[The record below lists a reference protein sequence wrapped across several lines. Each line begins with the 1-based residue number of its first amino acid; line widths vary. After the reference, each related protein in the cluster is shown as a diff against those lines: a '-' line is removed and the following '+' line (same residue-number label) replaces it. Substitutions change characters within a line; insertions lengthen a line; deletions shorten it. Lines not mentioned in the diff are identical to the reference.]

1 MKYLIFLFVALYLY
15 SVSYG
20 IFLTEMIR
28 IPAPL
33 LFCMPLITLF
43 KEDRISFL
51 YGRELLVILLATFL
65 YDVVGLSDHKV
76 FLSNLIN
83 ISMCALFFNYF
94 SGTNRTRFKVSIYV
108 FYGLLLFSAFVLVL
122 NPFYPEKINALR
134 SLLMGEQVIQS
145 PSGIAIYQFNFG
157 YQLAALVPFLFI
169 YSYVYKKHLLIKAA
183 ILLSCLIF
191 IYLGMQ
197 RSVFIGFIC
206 ASFLFLWAYYRYKA
220 VLIVVLAVV
229 AGTILYTFVLK
240 DNFDSYNNILSKNEQ
255 SASEY
260 DRTTL
265 TAENLRICAEYPY
278 GLIFYGK
285 TWGDVIYRNQVFSSG
300 ITSHNAYLMFL
311 TYLGPILG
319 IALLIALYYKVLRI
333 AIKALREV
341 RKKENAMMVC
351 LCGAFLAVSINSLSH
366 NSWLLS
372 GNGPTF
378 FLYFAILH
386 LHFLNGKEGPVVE
399 EEFAAAPQ
407 TAYSGRYIALQHP

>member
-1 MKYLIFLFVALYLY
+1 MKYLIFLFVVLYLY

-33 LFCMPLITLF
+33 LFCLPLITLF
-43 KEDRISFL
+43 KEDRIRFL
-51 YGRELLVILLATFL
+51 YGPELLLMWIAMFL
-65 YDVVGLSDHKV
+65 YDVAGLSDHKL
-76 FLSNLIN
+76 FISNAMT
-83 ISMCALFFNYF
+83 ISMCALYFNYF
-94 SGTNRTRFKVSIYV
+94 SGTNRKRFKVSIYV
-108 FYGLLLFSAFVLVL
+108 FYGLLLFSALVLVL
-122 NPFYPEKINALR
+122 NPFYPEKINMLR
-134 SLLMGEQVIQS
+134 SVLMGEQVIQS
-145 PSGIAIYQFNFG
+145 PSGIAVYQFNFG

-169 YSYVYKKHLLIKAA
+169 YSYVYHKHFLLKAT
-183 ILLSCLIF
+183 ILLSCLVF

-197 RSVFIGFIC
+197 RSVFIGFLC
-206 ASFLFLWAYYRYKA
+206 ASFLFLWAYYKYKA
-220 VLIVVLAVV
+220 VLVVLLAVV
-229 AGTILYTFVLK
+229 AGTMLYTFVLK

-255 SASEY
+255 SSSEY

-265 TAENLRICAEYPY
+265 TAENLRIYAEYPY

-319 IALLIALYYKVLRI
+319 IGLLIALYYKVLRI
-333 AIKALREV
+333 AIRALREV

-372 GNGPTF
+372 ANGPTF
-378 FLYFAILH
+378 FLYFAIIH
-386 LHFLNGKEGPVVE
+386 LHFLNGKAAPVME
-399 EEFAAAPQ
+399 EAFAAAEQ
-407 TAYSGRYIALQHP
+407 NAYSGRYIALQHP

>member
-20 IFLTEMIR
+20 IFLTETIR

-33 LFCMPLITLF
+33 VFCLPLITLF
-43 KEDRISFL
+43 KEDRIKFL
-51 YGRELLVILLATFL
+51 YGRELLVIWLAMFL
-65 YDVVGLSDHKV
+65 YDVVGLSDYKV
-76 FLSNLIN
+76 FVSNSIT
-83 ISMCALFFNYF
+83 ISMCALYFNYF
-94 SGTNRTRFKVSIYV
+94 SGANTKRFKVSVFV
-108 FYGLLLFSAFVLVL
+108 FYGLLLFSAFVLVI
-122 NPFYPEKINALR
+122 NPFYPEKINMLR
-134 SLLMGEQVIQS
+134 SVLMGEQVVQS
-145 PSGIAIYQFNFG
+145 PSGIAVYQFNFG

-169 YSYVYKKHLLIKAA
+169 YSYVYKKHFLIKAA
-183 ILLSCLIF
+183 ILLSCLVF

-197 RSVFIGFIC
+197 RSVFIGFLC
-206 ASFLFLWAYYRYKA
+206 ASFLFLWAYYKYKA

-229 AGTILYTFVLK
+229 AGTFLYTFVLK

-255 SASEY
+255 SSSEY
-260 DRTTL
+260 DRSTL
-265 TAENLRICAEYPY
+265 TAENLRIYAEYPY

-319 IALLIALYYKVLRI
+319 IGLLLILYYKVFRI
-333 AIKALREV
+333 AVLALREV

-372 GNGPTF
+372 ANGPTF

-386 LHFLNGKEGPVVE
+386 LHFLNGRAAPVME
-399 EEFAAAPQ
+399 EEFVTEQP
-407 TAYSGRYIALQHP
+407 TLYSGRYIALQHP